1 MGYRQQKPVNLQ
13 PEVKSNLVVVAVP
26 IMTPV
31 ITVKTATIVLARERI
46 FKASITKQQ
55 NTEDLKHDR

>member
-1 MGYRQQKPVNLQ
+1 LGYRQQKPANLQ

-31 ITVKTATIVLARERI
+31 ITVRIATIVLARKKI

-55 NTEDLKHDR
+55 NTEDLKHDI

>member
-1 MGYRQQKPVNLQ
+1 MGYRQQKSVNLQ

-26 IMTPV
+26 TMTPV

-55 NTEDLKHDR
+55 NTEDLKHNI